1 MANHTLDLLAERD
14 RRLPNTLADSNA
26 RNPISHTLDA
36 WLQPHVREM
45 AIGRDLA
52 ASVAALTEQS
62 QRQAEA
68 DLNAAAAAEKARLLE
83 LVS

>member
-1 MANHTLDLLAERD
+1 MARHTIDLNDECERRLAVLLAEY
-14 RRLPNTLADSNA
+14 NA
-26 RNPISHTLDA
+26 RNQTSLTLDA
-36 WLQPHVREM
+36 WLQLHVREI

-52 ASVAALTEQS
+52 ATVAVLTEQS
-62 QRQAEA
+62 QRQAET

>member
-1 MANHTLDLLAERD
+1 
-14 RRLPNTLADSNA
+14 
-26 RNPISHTLDA
+26 
-36 WLQPHVREM
+36 M

>member
-1 MANHTLDLLAERD
+1 MARRTIDLSDECERRLAVLLAEY
-14 RRLPNTLADSNA
+14 NA
-26 RNPISHTLDA
+26 RNQTSLTLDA
-36 WLQPHVREM
+36 WLQLHVREI

-52 ASVAALTEQS
+52 ASVAVLTEQS

>member
-1 MANHTLDLLAERD
+1 MARHTIDLSDECE
-14 RRLPNTLADSNA
+14 RRLAVIVAEYNSRNQTSLTLE
-26 RNPISHTLDA
+26 T
-36 WLQPHVREM
+36 WLQLHIREV